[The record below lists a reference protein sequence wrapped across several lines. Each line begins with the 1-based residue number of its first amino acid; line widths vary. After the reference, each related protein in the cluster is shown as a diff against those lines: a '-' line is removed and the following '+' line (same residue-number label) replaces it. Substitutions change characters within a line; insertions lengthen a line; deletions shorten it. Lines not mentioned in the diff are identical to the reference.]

1 MICME
6 CLSESDKGGRAD
18 VKNYDEDF
26 TVSCDKPALACG
38 MCVLCSCRPVRH
50 SIPAGGRSF
59 HTLRCFE
66 LWLRIGAMGSRSK
79 DDYRRD
85 SFPGNTD
92 SRYVPDCRHRI
103 AKDLYPDDLR
113 NSRDT
118 TGAYPERVCPV
129 LALFFHRFQNI
140 IMHCPHAWTG
150 NLSLIEYQN
159 GERGRCS
166 RKDTPLAGNRRFPG
180 DLLSVAAV

>member
-38 MCVLCSCRPVRH
+38 MCVLCSCQSVRY
-50 SIPAGGRSF
+50 SIPDRGRSS
-59 HTLRCFE
+59 HTFRCFE
-66 LWLRIGAMGSRSK
+66 LWLRIGAMGSRNK

-85 SFPGNTD
+85 RFPGNTD
-92 SRYVPDCRHRI
+92 SRYVPDRRHRI

-118 TGAYPERVCPV
+118 TGAYPERVCPCCV
-129 LALFFHRFQNI
+129 PVSNRFQKYYF
-140 IMHCPHAWTG
+140 A
-150 NLSLIEYQN
+150 LSSCTD
-159 GERGRCS
+159 R
-166 RKDTPLAGNRRFPG
+166 
-180 DLLSVAAV
+180 